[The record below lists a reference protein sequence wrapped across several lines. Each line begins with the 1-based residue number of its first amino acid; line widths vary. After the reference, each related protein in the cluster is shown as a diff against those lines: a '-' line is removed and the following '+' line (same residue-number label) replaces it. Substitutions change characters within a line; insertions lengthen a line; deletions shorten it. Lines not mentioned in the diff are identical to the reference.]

1 MKDYIKPAVSLIL
14 SAISAEII
22 YIILL
27 MLNIVH
33 YYELPDW
40 NDNIPA
46 GCTITILFL
55 LFNFLYG
62 YIFRLNIKK
71 CIIVQG
77 IYLIISTVL
86 MILFHNSE
94 NYFLV
99 LCYPNI
105 IIICWLDVLLY
116 TKNIFVY
123 AVLCITSVGLPVISS
138 IAGTKVKLKH
148 IQKHSWQ
155 NKKIVIYYLKIDNQ
169 TDDAEIK
176 IRYAITESSCC
187 WKWSIKRLIKWTAEG
202 AVKGSAE
209 YPATLWPALLG
220 RRYDSILLKV
230 CGKAINQ
237 GGTAECRFRP
247 W

>member
-22 YIILL
+22 YIILF

-33 YYELPDW
+33 YYDHEFADW
-40 NDNIPA
+40 TSNIPVS
-46 GCTITILFL
+46 CILTILFII
-55 LFNFLYG
+55 FSFIYG
-62 YIFRLNIKK
+62 YIFNLNIKK

-77 IYLIISTVL
+77 IYLIISTIL

-138 IAGTKVKLKH
+138 IAGTKVKSKH
-148 IQKHSWQ
+148 IQKHS
-155 NKKIVIYYLKIDNQ
+155 
-169 TDDAEIK
+169 
-176 IRYAITESSCC
+176 
-187 WKWSIKRLIKWTAEG
+187 
-202 AVKGSAE
+202 
-209 YPATLWPALLG
+209 
-220 RRYDSILLKV
+220 
-230 CGKAINQ
+230 
-237 GGTAECRFRP
+237 
-247 W
+247 